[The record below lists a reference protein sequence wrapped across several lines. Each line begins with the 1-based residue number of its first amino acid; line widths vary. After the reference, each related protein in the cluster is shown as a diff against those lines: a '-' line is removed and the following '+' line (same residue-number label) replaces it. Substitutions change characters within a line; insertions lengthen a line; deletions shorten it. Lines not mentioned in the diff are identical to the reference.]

1 MMFIYSF
8 FRFTQTCL
16 ELASGENGAAFLSVP
31 WHKEAFYRL
40 GVQDVTEFGL
50 IDALCS
56 ACWEKKKKKER
67 EECAGGFFPMAS
79 NVSLAVLCRILT
91 AALCN

>member
-1 MMFIYSF
+1 MFMYSF

-40 GVQDVTEFGL
+40 GVQDVTEFE
-50 IDALCS
+50 S
-56 ACWEKKKKKER
+56 H
-67 EECAGGFFPMAS
+67 
-79 NVSLAVLCRILT
+79 
-91 AALCN
+91 